1 MSDLLNGHQVAE
13 LLQHPDPQS
22 RAGAA
27 KVARLVDRGLPFIA
41 GTRPRLYLRH
51 QVLAWLETQ
60 TTSPAPTP
68 TPAKPEPPRRA
79 RHRAAAGGLDALIA
93 ERRGRA

>member
-1 MSDLLNGHQVAE
+1 MDTPLTAAGVAE
-13 LLQHPDPQS
+13 LLQHPDPES

-27 KVARLVDRGLPFIA
+27 KVQRLVDRGMPFIA
-41 GTRPRLYLRH
+41 GTRPRLFLRH

-60 TTSPAPTP
+60 TTSPAQ

-79 RHRAAAGGLDALIA
+79 RQRAAVGGLDARIA
-93 ERRGRA
+93 ELRGR